1 MRKLDFDE
9 LAWYIAKE
17 SGSSLRQVYEYL
29 ENEEMYLSEIG
40 ISGYGKP
47 DFVYEKANP
56 ENAPCVKSEDVY
68 RYVSEHTDLP
78 MELIEKFG
86 ELEELY
92 YTENGFAET
101 V

>member
-1 MRKLDFDE
+1 MAELDFDD
-9 LAWYIAKE
+9 LARYIAKE
-17 SGSSLRQVYEYL
+17 SGSSLRQVYDYL
-29 ENEEMYLSEIG
+29 ENEEFYLSEIG
-40 ISGYGKP
+40 ISGYGNP
-47 DFVYEKANP
+47 DFVYEKADP

-78 MELIEKFG
+78 MKLIEKFG
-86 ELEELY
+86 ELEEHY

>member
-1 MRKLDFDE
+1 MPELDFDD
-9 LAWYIAKE
+9 LARYIAKE
-17 SGSSLRQVYEYL
+17 SGSSLRQVYDYL
-29 ENEEMYLSEIG
+29 ENEEIYLSGIG

-47 DFVYEKANP
+47 DFVYGKVTP
-56 ENAPCVKSEDVY
+56 ENAPCAESVDVY

-78 MELIEKFG
+78 MDLIEKFG
-86 ELEELY
+86 ELEERY

>member
-17 SGSSLRQVYEYL
+17 SGSSLRQVYDYL
-29 ENEEMYLSEIG
+29 ENEERYLSEIG
-40 ISGYGKP
+40 ISSYRNP
-47 DFVYEKANP
+47 DFVCGKVDP
-56 ENAPCVKSEDVY
+56 ENAPCVKSENVY

-101 V
+101 I

>member
-1 MRKLDFDE
+1 MPELDFDD
-9 LAWYIAKE
+9 LARYIAKE
-17 SGSSLRQVYEYL
+17 SGSSLRQVYDYL
-29 ENEEMYLSEIG
+29 ENEEIYLSGIC

-47 DFVYEKANP
+47 DFVCGKVDP
-56 ENAPCVKSEDVY
+56 ENAPCVESENVY

>member
-1 MRKLDFDE
+1 MAKLDFDE
-9 LAWYIAKE
+9 LARYISKE
-17 SGSSLRQVYEYL
+17 SGSSLRQVYDYL

-40 ISGYGKP
+40 ISGYGNP
-47 DFVYEKANP
+47 DFDYGKEDH
-56 ENAPCVKSEDVY
+56 ENAPCVDSENIY

>member
-1 MRKLDFDE
+1 MFELDFDD
-9 LAWYIAKE
+9 LARYIAKE
-17 SGSSLRQVYEYL
+17 SGSSQRQVYDYL
-29 ENEEMYLSEIG
+29 ENEERYLSEIG
-40 ISGYGKP
+40 ISGYRNP
-47 DFVYEKANP
+47 DFVCGKVDP
-56 ENAPCVKSEDVY
+56 ENAPCVESENVY